1 MILQKRRYYIPDGTV
16 FTLKIEGQPH
26 APIPEPSEITA
37 KANGTYAFS
46 SIGFTEP
53 GKYTYKVKQIAPDDE
68 KIIPDTNVFQIVVY
82 VIRNDDG
89 SLEGGYTI
97 SDQTGDGKPSIIA
110 FSNDYKKET
119 NVTDSSSSQ
128 QNDNPQDDDHSPTAS
143 DSREDASSETGSA
156 AEDNGDDASSKNTG
170 SPTTGEPLT
179 PAFAFFFAS
188 GTVLL
193 LLRRIKEGK

>member
-1 MILQKRRYYIPDGTV
+1 MRFL
-16 FTLKIEGQPH
+16 
-26 APIPEPSEITA
+26 PSGSPSRGNTQ
-37 KANGTYAFS
+37 
-46 SIGFTEP
+46 
-53 GKYTYKVKQIAPDDE
+53 YKVKQIAPDDE

-119 NVTDSSSSQ
+119 NITDSSSSQ
-128 QNDNPQDDDHSPTAS
+128 QNDNPQDNDHSPTAS

-193 LLRRIKEGK
+193 LLFAASKIHGKNAAEEDNR